1 MVHQRSPDII
11 GGITTVELLRAGL
24 SNNDGIDAF
33 EMGWVGKEAEV
44 DVATVGVGPIHTR
57 SQMVLKVER
66 VGICK
71 DSMLRLA
78 PWETKTSVH
87 LITIPSHPRN
97 SPNPPP
103 SSYDNPHRSES
114 PGIH

>member
-1 MVHQRSPDII
+1 MKVVMVHQRSPDII

-33 EMGWVGKEAEV
+33 EVGWVGKEAEV
-44 DVATVGVGPIHTR
+44 NVATVGVGPIHTR

-66 VGICK
+66 IGICK

-78 PWETKTSVH
+78 PGKTKTSMH
-87 LITIPSHPRN
+87 HNNYTFT
-97 SPNPPP
+97 SPELPQ
-103 SSYDNPHRSES
+103 SAALFV
-114 PGIH
+114 